1 MNHQLQEQAR
11 EGPLLVVEQ
20 RCSWKQLVL
29 LQEYIHE
36 RVDQYIFQDQ
46 QATERRSSEL
56 HLVHLQ
62 HHWQLVRQGMA
73 EAKWRKFTAINFIGL
88 LVGIDCMGASGGF
101 GRREGPVKPGADQVQ
116 CAVST
121 QMTKIVM

>member
-11 EGPLLVVEQ
+11 EGLGPLPVVEQ
-20 RCSWKQLVL
+20 RCSWKQPVL

-46 QATERRSSEL
+46 QAAERRSSEL

-73 EAKWRKFTAINFIGL
+73 EAKWRKFTAINSIGL
-88 LVGIDCMGASGGF
+88 LVG
-101 GRREGPVKPGADQVQ
+101 
-116 CAVST
+116 
-121 QMTKIVM
+121 